1 MPIPVAETGIAWPVD
16 LDKKYGMQNA
26 ANFNDVPALR
36 GGAAV
41 TGPLRANEH
50 LVVWMRTAALPAF
63 RKLWGRVL
71 QDLPAGA
78 IVTVSIANRHAP
90 LTSVALCAYSALG
103 FVPMPVSTGYPLKQK
118 HSGSASVRSACCR
131 TRPQARRHSVHC
143 R

>member
-1 MPIPVAETGIAWPVD
+1 MAPRHLCSRFHIITNSGAGLQLAAGGVPIPVAETGIAWPVD
-16 LDKKYGMQNA
+16 LEKKYGTQNA

-90 LTSVALCAYSALG
+90 
-103 FVPMPVSTGYPLKQK
+103 
-118 HSGSASVRSACCR
+118 
-131 TRPQARRHSVHC
+131 
-143 R
+143 